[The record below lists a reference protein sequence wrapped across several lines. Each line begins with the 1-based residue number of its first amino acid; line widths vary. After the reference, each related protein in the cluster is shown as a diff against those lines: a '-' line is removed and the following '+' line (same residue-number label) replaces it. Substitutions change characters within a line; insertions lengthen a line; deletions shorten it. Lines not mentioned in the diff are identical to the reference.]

1 MDPISR
7 TTRTAFPTTRTKNN
21 QPLQQHP
28 HSIPTVITSADPSVS
43 AEFKK
48 EKQLTLAAKWNNC
61 WGFTIQQYKI
71 HLDGSERIIS
81 RNQKQIKPNNSE
93 IKPFIIP
100 SATPPSQ
107 PIPAK
112 PTSLNHNETTIDHA
126 PTTQDTIQ
134 QQYHTIIM
142 VADLKI

>member
-7 TTRTAFPTTRTKNN
+7 TMRTSFLTTRSKNN
-21 QPLQQHP
+21 HPLQHP
-28 HSIPTVITSADPSVS
+28 HSIPTVIASANPSVS
-43 AEFKK
+43 TEFKK
-48 EKQLTLAAKWNNC
+48 EKQLMLAAKWNNC

-71 HLDGSERIIS
+71 HLDGSGRIIP
-81 RNQKQIKPNNSE
+81 RNRKQIKPTNSE
-93 IKPFIIP
+93 IKTFIIP

-107 PIPAK
+107 PIPNK
-112 PTSLNHNETTIDHA
+112 PTSPNHNETTIDHA